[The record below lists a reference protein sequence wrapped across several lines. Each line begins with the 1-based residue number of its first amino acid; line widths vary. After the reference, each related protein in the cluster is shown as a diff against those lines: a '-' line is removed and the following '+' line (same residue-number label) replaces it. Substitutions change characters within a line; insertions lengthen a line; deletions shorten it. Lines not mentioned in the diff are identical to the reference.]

1 MSAGTT
7 VLVGLAGALGALL
20 RYLVDGAVMR
30 RSGRALPFGTMAVNL
45 SGAFLLGILTGLAAS
60 TDATLIAG
68 TGLVGG
74 YTTFSTWMLETQ
86 RLVEDRQ
93 GRWAVA
99 NVVVGLAVGLA
110 AVALG
115 RTLAG

>member
-1 MSAGTT
+1 MSVGTT

-30 RSGRALPFGTMAVNL
+30 RIGRALPLGTLAVNV
-45 SGAFLLGILTGLAAS
+45 SGAFLLGVLTGLAAS
-60 TDATLIAG
+60 TDATLVAG

-74 YTTFSTWMLETQ
+74 YTTFSTWMLESQ

-99 NVVVGLAVGLA
+99 NLVVSLVVGLAA
-110 AVALG
+110 IALG
-115 RTLAG
+115 RALAG